1 MGRNHKQGSPENK
14 FNVVYT
20 CTCLYNRKVGSLTLH
35 IRAFHFPCQV
45 PARLNLQV
53 WDADH
58 FSKDDFLGAITLD
71 LNRFPRGAK
80 TAKLCSLDMLK
91 TDGTIPMINL
101 FKQKRTKG
109 WWPLYI
115 KTEDRSEEADGGLL
129 LQVKHWVLD
138 IDNLIRKT
146 IILCY
151 LQF

>member
-1 MGRNHKQGSPENK
+1 MYIITK
-14 FNVVYT
+14 FIVPYSSRF
-20 CTCLYNRKVGSLTLH
+20 LPR
-35 IRAFHFPCQV
+35 QV

-80 TAKLCSLDMLK
+80 TAKLCSLDMVK

-115 KTEDRSEEADGGLL
+115 KTEDRSAEADGGLL
-129 LQVKHWVLD
+129 LQVKQRVLNND
-138 IDNLIRKT
+138 YFDFNYSMSFEIVNRRS
-146 IILCY
+146 
-151 LQF
+151 

>member
-1 MGRNHKQGSPENK
+1 MGRNHKQGSPENMQTMQSIHAH
-14 FNVVYT
+14 VYI
-20 CTCLYNRKVGSLTLH
+20 VGSLSLH
-35 IRAFHFPCQV
+35 IRAFHFLCQV

-129 LQVKHWVLD
+129 LQVRHCVLD
-138 IDNLIRKT
+138 IDNLMFTKIT
-146 IILCY
+146 LCY
-151 LQF
+151 VQF

>member
-20 CTCLYNRKVGSLTLH
+20 CTCLYKLEVYLH
-35 IRAFHFPCQV
+35 IVRAYHFPCQV

-138 IDNLIRKT
+138 IDNLIKT
-146 IILCY
+146 IIL
-151 LQF
+151 